1 MIQHTIA
8 FVIAYLLA
16 PIVSYAQQAT
26 DPIKT
31 PLSYSLAEYGVV
43 LVIALLGGVANWYI
57 KTKGSAAGYS
67 LAALV
72 GELCVSAFSGL
83 IAFWL
88 CEAIGLAPLLTAA
101 AVGMA
106 GHAGAR
112 GLDWLER
119 IIKRHA
125 EDRIGGPRN

>member
-1 MIQHTIA
+1 MTQYTLS
-8 FVIAYLLA
+8 FLIAYMLA
-16 PIVSYAQQAT
+16 PLAAHAQT
-26 DPIKT
+26 SPVKT

-43 LVIALLGGVANWYI
+43 LVAALLGGIANWYI
-57 KTKGSAAGYS
+57 KAKNSAEGYS

-72 GELCVSAFSGL
+72 GELCVSAFAGV

-88 CEAIGLAPLLTAA
+88 CEAFGVDPLLTAA

-119 IIKRHA
+119 VIKKHA
-125 EDRIGGPRN
+125 ETRLGIGKD

>member
-1 MIQHTIA
+1 MQYL
-8 FVIAYLLA
+8 VIIITALHLSMPLTA
-16 PIVSYAQQAT
+16 MAQI
-26 DPIKT
+26 PPKT

-43 LVIALLGGVANWYI
+43 LAAALLGGLANWYV
-57 KTKGSAAGYS
+57 KAKNGPDGYS
-67 LAALV
+67 PAALI
-72 GELCVSAFSGL
+72 GELCVSAFAGV

-88 CEAIGLAPLLTAA
+88 CEAFDVPPLLTAA

-119 IIKRHA
+119 IMKRKV
-125 EDRIGGPRN
+125 ESTIGGDK